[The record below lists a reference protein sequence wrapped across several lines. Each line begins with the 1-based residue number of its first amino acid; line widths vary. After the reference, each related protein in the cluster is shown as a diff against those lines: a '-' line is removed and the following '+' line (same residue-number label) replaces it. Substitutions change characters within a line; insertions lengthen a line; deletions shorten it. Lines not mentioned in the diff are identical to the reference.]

1 MVLESNSFSNR
12 VLFQR
17 EREMT
22 TQWSSNRLSDS
33 EDEENRLF
41 YDENTSPLTDVSI
54 NTNHFHDVKPTQE
67 SQKIEN
73 AKINFQSS
81 KQRYMDSVVNK
92 NIFRTHNKEYNS
104 KGEID
109 PPGHGVRFER
119 VRFEERRHRIE
130 SNKTHLHTMCQNMT
144 TLDDILRTSAIMNKE
159 RDHVMRNASKK
170 DENGSTALHIF
181 ASNKDLSTGVCNQ
194 NLTDFESGGYY
205 RIQQQLTFETVEP
218 ESNFQKQTTF
228 FLTNDLLAAFPPAA
242 IACDH
247 DGYIP
252 FEIGLIDWVESCKA
266 IRRNERQ
273 DTHGIGKA
281 FWESSSH
288 VVRSAMN
295 LAPWKTKEQEEPD
308 ITSPNRPKRS
318 RGKSRISQIFSPN
331 TLGDVEN
338 DSKLINGLD
347 DGDEAASVRLSP
359 HARFSLIMLSAVI
372 DQLDLYKV
380 SKSALRR
387 KQRDSR
393 IELNIENFEH
403 ARTELKEFYKK
414 YGSVDIASGVVQKVA
429 SIPGLMETILM
440 IKNDE
445 DREFVISTPIIREVM
460 RSKES
465 IGTWFTAMLQSRDR
479 MLSQRAVEYLKR
491 VSNQTSE
498 KDYDPD
504 HLQKETNRHHPAYDP
519 LIDAFS
525 NLQDFVPALLA
536 LGNKGMEEASTTRIG
551 RGVLNRM
558 ISKPFA
564 VTVVLC
570 DFIFLALMIIG
581 FR

>member
-1 MVLESNSFSNR
+1 M
-12 VLFQR
+12 
-17 EREMT
+17 
-22 TQWSSNRLSDS
+22 
-33 EDEENRLF
+33 
-41 YDENTSPLTDVSI
+41 
-54 NTNHFHDVKPTQE
+54 
-67 SQKIEN
+67 
-73 AKINFQSS
+73 
-81 KQRYMDSVVNK
+81 
-92 NIFRTHNKEYNS
+92 
-104 KGEID
+104 
-109 PPGHGVRFER
+109 
-119 VRFEERRHRIE
+119 
-130 SNKTHLHTMCQNMT
+130 
-144 TLDDILRTSAIMNKE
+144 
-159 RDHVMRNASKK
+159 
-170 DENGSTALHIF
+170 
-181 ASNKDLSTGVCNQ
+181 
-194 NLTDFESGGYY
+194 
-205 RIQQQLTFETVEP
+205 
-218 ESNFQKQTTF
+218 
-228 FLTNDLLAAFPPAA
+228 
-242 IACDH
+242 
-247 DGYIP
+247 
-252 FEIGLIDWVESCKA
+252 
-266 IRRNERQ
+266 
-273 DTHGIGKA
+273 
-281 FWESSSH
+281 
-288 VVRSAMN
+288 
-295 LAPWKTKEQEEPD
+295 
-308 ITSPNRPKRS
+308 
-318 RGKSRISQIFSPN
+318 
-331 TLGDVEN
+331 
-338 DSKLINGLD
+338 
-347 DGDEAASVRLSP
+347 
-359 HARFSLIMLSAVI
+359 
-372 DQLDLYKV
+372 YKV

-460 RSKES
+460 SSKES

-491 VSNQTSE
+491 VSNQTYE